1 MNNEGSLQGSLELNI
16 EEGIDRDSLMRLID
30 RVIGEHG
37 CQTCGL
43 VGLDLELRTRGDI
56 FRARFAETPGL
67 QSARLRSFS

>member
-1 MNNEGSLQGSLELNI
+1 MEGEGKLEGTLELNI
-16 EEGIDRDSLMRLID
+16 QERIDRANLIELID

-56 FRARFAETPGL
+56 LREKFADLPGL
-67 QSARLRSFS
+67 QSVRFIPPR